1 MKHAQ
6 AVEQQRAVVI
16 IQKLREATKNMVQP
30 AAQLVVGEYGRDPY
44 LVLVSCILSLRT
56 KDNVSWPASRRLF
69 AYAKT
74 PSQMLALS
82 AQVIQKLIYP
92 CGFYRQKAATILSL
106 SADLIERF
114 DGIVPS
120 DFDQLMSIKGVGPK
134 TANLVRGKGFGI
146 PALCVDVH
154 VHRISNRLGLIATTT
169 VAETLQA
176 LQEVIP
182 QEYWIEYN
190 ELIVMWGQNICVPIS
205 PRCSICPI
213 RPWCD
218 QVGVTRSR

>member
-1 MKHAQ
+1 MKHTQ

-16 IQKLREATKNMVQP
+16 IQKLREATKNMVLP
-30 AAQLVVGEYGRDPY
+30 AGQQVVNEYGRDPY

-82 AQVIQKLIYP
+82 VESIQKLIYP
-92 CGFYRQKAATILSL
+92 CGFYRQKAVTILEL
-106 SADLIERF
+106 SADLIKRF
-114 DGIVPS
+114 DGNVPS
-120 DFDQLMSIKGVGPK
+120 NFDHLMSIKGVGPK
-134 TANLVRGKGFGI
+134 TANLVRGTGFGI

-154 VHRISNRLGLIATTT
+154 VHRISNRLGLIATKT
-169 VAETLQA
+169 VEETQQA
-176 LQEVIP
+176 LKEVIP

-190 ELIVMWGQNICVPIS
+190 ELLVMWGQNICVPIS
-205 PRCSICPI
+205 PWCSRCPI
-213 RPWCD
+213 RPLCER
-218 QVGVTRSR
+218 VGVKRSR